1 MDVLFS
7 RGRNHLNIISVYS
20 RHSIICFEPCAR
32 LPGTGNI
39 SGWAEARANPESI
52 TSIHLQSDASPVV
65 GAELQG
71 MIAEVCYQGSPPRIE
86 TRVFPGASL
95 PVGFH
100 RFIDKVMSLIW
111 VIFLVA
117 GPREET
123 MRYFLS
129 KVRSVTTDMGLEV
142 NIAAAPDLLPPF
154 LRWMAGE
161 PLTDLYNTVDR
172 LSRLFPRAIRI
183 GGGYPIY

>member
-1 MDVLFS
+1 
-7 RGRNHLNIISVYS
+7 
-20 RHSIICFEPCAR
+20 
-32 LPGTGNI
+32 
-39 SGWAEARANPESI
+39 
-52 TSIHLQSDASPVV
+52 
-65 GAELQG
+65 

-95 PVGFH
+95 PFGFH

-142 NIAAAPDLLPPF
+142 NIAAAPDLLPPL

-161 PLTDLYNTVDR
+161 PLTDLYNTVDP

-183 GGGYPIY
+183 GGISHILGSIMKTAAYSYRQWPQYIEWIRALVKWFRSEEHRTHLLWVLGDHFKNTLSGFLLI